1 MADTLEDDASLA
13 ESIVKYAERATMAEA
28 KVSNLE
34 QRLAQLE
41 VNSQMGAPP
50 PNMAY
55 YTPEAAY
62 CMPQQQQTQISP
74 TITVPPTQQ

>member
-1 MADTLEDDASLA
+1 MADTLEDDSSLM
-13 ESIVKYAERATMAEA
+13 EIIVKYAERATTAESNI
-28 KVSNLE
+28 SNLE
-34 QRLAQLE
+34 QHLAQLE

-62 CMPQQQQTQISP
+62 CMPQ
-74 TITVPPTQQ
+74 

>member
-1 MADTLEDDASLA
+1 MADTMEDDASLI
-13 ESIVKYAERATMAEA
+13 ESIVKYAERATMAEN

-34 QRLAQLE
+34 QHLTQLE

-55 YTPEAAY
+55 YAPAAAY
-62 CMPQQQQTQISP
+62 YIPQQQNLI
-74 TITVPPTQQ
+74 PPTMTLRNVK